1 MKNHSFCIS
10 LMLSSTMFAMMI
22 SSNAH
27 SQDASYNYIATEHI
41 LNSGGTGVKSV
52 QYYDSFG
59 RPTLEASGG
68 VNTTGNYVYTM
79 TDYDGLGNVSRL
91 WLPSVGGSS
100 PNYIDSQSFA
110 SFSNGTYGSTDA
122 VSDFTYD
129 ALGRVTFISTA
140 GSECRSLGKG
150 VTKEYFTNEENSV
163 RKIELQNGLPVVSTT
178 SYYPAGSLLGISTI
192 DEDEHEMDVYRDVAG
207 NIVLE
212 RRYDGGSEPNDTYYI
227 YEHGLLRA
235 VVPMICIKRGYTYY
249 SYRYEYDSYGRC
261 IQKDLPGHISTNYW
275 YGRHGRLSF
284 LKDKRLD
291 NANQYRFFLYDAL
304 GRLVVQGRTGTLI
317 TDREY
322 EAMVVP
328 GSSDPALCQTGYS
341 QTSNTHITDC
351 VLEQVNYYDNY
362 TCLQTPL
369 FLSSG
374 ITSYSSS
381 FNNSYSQSFPT
392 AQILFDMSGT
402 PLLSVLSYDWQGRC
416 IETLSTYLE
425 DVTLKTQFK
434 HSYTGRTTSTTRSLY
449 KSGQLLHSVIDSI
462 RYDFGSDLPIME
474 LLSADGSPFV
484 TVSSVEYDD
493 LGRINSRLD
502 FNGLI
507 TEEYDYNLLGNLTR
521 HQAFDSHDQNTYLFD
536 EKLFYASSPNDHP
549 CYNGNISA
557 MTECLLSPGIDQYYA
572 GYLYSYDGMDRLLS
586 ATSRSGSNLDMS
598 PVVDLTERMDYDVDS
613 SIKHLIRRGKTHR
626 GVRNID
632 SLEFNCN
639 YGRIESL
646 RERASTN
653 ILPGSFEIAYRG
665 PYSFTYDNAGSLITD
680 TYRHMNVSY
689 DINSNPYFI
698 AFNGGNE
705 TENGYSSDGVK
716 LWTVHRTATGS
727 IPEHILDNT
736 NKPKPTPEI
745 GNTASLYSRL
755 SDNLIQ
761 SVDVTRYYDNFE
773 FYDRNLSE
781 GKFYFG
787 NGYVSFHSG
796 GGLNY
801 SAIISDYRGSTRVV
815 VETNNICSTGNIVQA
830 NSYYPSGA
838 LVTAPNTYIQLN
850 SSSADV
856 QTHKFLGKE
865 LDRMHG
871 LDWFDLGARSYD
883 AKVASFTSVDPLCEM
898 HYHISPYA
906 YCAGNPI
913 KYIDPDG
920 CDTLNI
926 TLNQGKWSFDAPI
939 IAKGDDIFNVIID
952 DQKTTYTFSEHIW
965 GKRVDAL
972 NLEITDDYT
981 LGVYH
986 VSGAA
991 KDGTGYYV
999 TPGGEPSTKKN
1010 SGKRIPEG
1018 IYPIIT
1024 PVTDA
1029 KWQQPGVGGIVA
1041 ERGCRFHYG
1050 GAKPRKWTEGCFV
1063 LSFDY
1068 SIEDNTIIFDLEQSK
1083 KAVQAFDYLLGGSEF
1098 YPYTVEMDDGTL
1110 RNRFGSHFK
1119 NGIDKKLILK

>member
-1 MKNHSFCIS
+1 MKNHSFCMS
-10 LMLSSTMFAMMI
+10 MLLVSTMFALMVC
-22 SSNAH
+22 SNAH
-27 SQDASYNYIATEHI
+27 SQDASHNYIVTEHI
-41 LNSGGTGVKSV
+41 LNSSGTGVKNV

-79 TDYDGLGNVSRL
+79 TDYDGLGNVSHL
-91 WLPSVGGSS
+91 WLPSVGSTS
-100 PNYIDSQSFA
+100 PNYIDSQSFV
-110 SFSNGTYGSTDA
+110 SLSNGTYGSADA
-122 VSDFTYD
+122 FSDFTYD
-129 ALGRVTFISTA
+129 ALGRVTFRSTA
-140 GSECRSLGKG
+140 GSEWRSLGKG
-150 VTKEYFTNEENSV
+150 VSEVHFTNEANSV
-163 RKIELQNGLPVVSTT
+163 RKIALQNDLPVVSST
-178 SYYPAGSLLGISTI
+178 SYYPAGSLSGVSTI
-192 DEDEHEMDVYRDVAG
+192 DEDGHRMDVYCDVAG
-207 NIVLE
+207 NKVLE

-235 VVPMICIKRGYTYY
+235 VVPMICIKKGYTYY
-249 SYRYEYDSYGRC
+249 SYRYIYDSYGRC
-261 IQKDLPGHISTNYW
+261 IQKILPGNISTNYW
-275 YGRHGRLSF
+275 YDRHGRLSF
-284 LKDKRLD
+284 LRDKRLA

-304 GRLVVQGRTGTLI
+304 GRIVVQGRTGTLI
-317 TDREY
+317 TDSEY
-322 EAMVVP
+322 EARVVA
-328 GSSDPALCQTGYS
+328 GASDPTLSQTGYS
-341 QTSNTHITDC
+341 QTSNTPIIDC

-362 TCLQTPL
+362 TCLQTSL

-374 ITSYSSS
+374 ISSYSSS
-381 FNNSYSQSFPT
+381 FNNSYSQSSPT

-402 PLLSVLSYDWQGRC
+402 PLLSAFSYDWQGRC
-416 IETLSTYLE
+416 IETISTYLE
-425 DVTLKTQFK
+425 EVLLKTQYK
-434 HSYTGRTTSTTRSLY
+434 YSYTGHTTSTTRSLY

-462 RYDFGSDLPIME
+462 RYDSGSDLPVME

-484 TVSSVEYDD
+484 NVSALEYDD
-493 LGRINSRLD
+493 LGRIDSRLD

-507 TEEYDYNLLGNLTR
+507 TEEYNYNLLGNLTR

-536 EKLFYASSPNDHP
+536 ENLFYASSPGNP

-557 MTECLLSPGIDQYYA
+557 MTECLISPGLDQYYA

-761 SVDVTRYYDNFE
+761 SVDVTRYYDSFE

-815 VETNNICSTGNIVQA
+815 VETNNTCSTGNIVQA

-871 LDWFDLGARSYD
+871 LDWFDLGARRYD
-883 AKVASFTSVDPLCEM
+883 AKVASFTSVDPLSEKS
-898 HYHISPYA
+898 YHISPYS
-906 YCAGNPI
+906 YCAGDPVN
-913 KYIDPDG
+913 KIDPNGDFPDAIWDVASLTIGIKSMVSNVKSGNVGGALVDG
-920 CDTLNI
+920 VGIILDVGALALPVIPGGAGTALKAVRGVDKATDVLDVGKMADKAGDAVNFLNKTDDVTDVANGTKTGTYSVYVGRDNDNVIRYVGI
-926 TLNQGKWSFDAPI
+926 TKRDPQVRFNEHLMSGSERSGLNYRKINGTGNLSLEEARIMEQNYINLYGLQKNGGDLYNKINSISPQKWSNF
-939 IAKGDDIFNVIID
+939 
-952 DQKTTYTFSEHIW
+952 
-965 GKRVDAL
+965 
-972 NLEITDDYT
+972 
-981 LGVYH
+981 
-986 VSGAA
+986 
-991 KDGTGYYV
+991 
-999 TPGGEPSTKKN
+999 
-1010 SGKRIPEG
+1010 G
-1018 IYPIIT
+1018 I
-1024 PVTDA
+1024 
-1029 KWQQPGVGGIVA
+1029 K
-1041 ERGCRFHYG
+1041 
-1050 GAKPRKWTEGCFV
+1050 
-1063 LSFDY
+1063 
-1068 SIEDNTIIFDLEQSK
+1068 
-1083 KAVQAFDYLLGGSEF
+1083 
-1098 YPYTVEMDDGTL
+1098 
-1110 RNRFGSHFK
+1110 
-1119 NGIDKKLILK
+1119 